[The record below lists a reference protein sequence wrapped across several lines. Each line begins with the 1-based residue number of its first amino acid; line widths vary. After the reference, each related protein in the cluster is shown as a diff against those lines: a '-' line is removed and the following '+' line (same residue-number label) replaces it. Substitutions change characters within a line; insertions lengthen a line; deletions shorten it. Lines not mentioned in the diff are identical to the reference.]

1 VKIIKS
7 NLFSSIQ
14 NRTLQSD
21 IVRYLLKINPS
32 SKTLTETPDRTMSG
46 LTRQCPVWS
55 DISARHFRTY
65 SRKPCFSRELPPDY
79 VRSCRTMS
87 GIWIWAQRLFSWES
101 SINTSPPPTAQKA
114 WSLHFPVEQA
124 HILYSQRP
132 ISLSPRA
139 FIPCSCLGI
148 EWSKDSSSLCDS
160 PPQACLGCWIF
171 ILHTCY
177 FWSVAPRWL
186 EVPLE
191 LPLGVVSREKICEC
205 LLHLHKEKS
214 KS

>member
-1 VKIIKS
+1 
-7 NLFSSIQ
+7 
-14 NRTLQSD
+14 
-21 IVRYLLKINPS
+21 
-32 SKTLTETPDRTMSG
+32 MSR

-65 SRKPCFSRELPPDY
+65 SRKPRFSRELPPDY

-114 WSLHFPVEQA
+114 WPLHFPVEQA
-124 HILYSQRP
+124 HILYSQRS

-177 FWSVAPRWL
+177 SWSVAPRWL

-191 LPLGVVSREKICEC
+191 LPLGVVSRGKVCEC
-205 LLHLHKEKS
+205 LFHLRKEKS